1 MLGITQPVVTRLI
14 ADFEERIALQLFR
27 RNKGRL
33 EPTPEATLLIED
45 VHRSLVSIER
55 IANVATN
62 AKALKLT
69 RLEIAAAPSM
79 ALTFLPRAISSFTKE
94 YSETLI
100 SLQTHSSSTVIDMVL
115 SGRCDVGFIA
125 SPTLKTATMQ
135 SELLVSARMVAAI
148 PINHHLANKKIL
160 TPENFDGE
168 SFISLSPLMN
178 ARTKI
183 DSVMLAHAV
192 NRRLNVETQLSSA
205 VIKLVEAG
213 AGLSLIEPLS
223 AAAYTGELIKFIPFE
238 PSISTDYSM
247 VISPR
252 MKSTLVLKPFLDHSR
267 NEIRKMLPTKL
278 LIKN

>member
-247 VISPR
+247 VISLR